1 MEEQFDICDYINMKE
16 EEVKEVIRNI
26 PSEDKLYN
34 LSDLF
39 KVFGDKTRIKV
50 LYALSVTE
58 MCVCDIARL
67 TEMTQ
72 SAISH
77 QLKTL
82 KASKLVKYRKEG
94 KATFYSL
101 ADDHVKTILE
111 QGKNHIEE

>member
-1 MEEQFDICDYINMKE
+1 MEDQFDNCEYIHIHE
-16 EEVKEVIRNI
+16 EEVEKVIKHI

-39 KVFGDKTRIKV
+39 KVFGDKTRIKI

-58 MCVCDIARL
+58 MCVCDLAQL
-67 TEMTQ
+67 TQMTQ

-82 KASKLVKYRKEG
+82 NVHLQPRQPQTWFLYH
-94 KATFYSL
+94 
-101 ADDHVKTILE
+101 DHF
-111 QGKNHIEE
+111 